1 MQSFQVVH
9 SKSCG
14 HFSLYLCNHFRWYT
28 ARVVVISAFICAIIS
43 GDTQQELW
51 SFQPLSVQSFQV
63 VHSKSCGHFSLYLCN
78 HFRWYTARVVV
89 ISAFICAII
98 SGGTQQELWSFQ
110 PLSVQSFQVTHSK
123 SCGHF
128 SLYMCNHFR
137 WHTARVVVISAFIC
151 AIISGD
157 TQQELW
163 SFQPLSVQSFQV
175 IHSKSCGHFS
185 LYLCNHFRWY
195 TARVVVISAFIC
207 AIISGGT
214 QQELWSFQPLSVQS
228 FQVIHSKSCGHF
240 SLYLCNHFRWYTARV
255 VVILAFICAI
265 ISGDTQQELWSF

>member
-1 MQSFQVVH
+1 MVISAFICAIISCDTQQELWSFQPLSVQSFQVVH

-28 ARVVVISAFICAIIS
+28 ARVVVITAFICAVIS

-63 VHSKSCGHFSLYLCN
+63 THSKSCGHFSLYLCN

-128 SLYMCNHFR
+128 SLY
-137 WHTARVVVISAFIC
+137 
-151 AIISGD
+151 
-157 TQQELW
+157 
-163 SFQPLSVQSFQV
+163 
-175 IHSKSCGHFS
+175 
-185 LYLCNHFRWY
+185 LCNHFR
-195 TARVVVISAFIC
+195 
-207 AIISGGT
+207 
-214 QQELWSFQPLSVQS
+214 
-228 FQVIHSKSCGHF
+228 
-240 SLYLCNHFRWYTARV
+240 
-255 VVILAFICAI
+255 
-265 ISGDTQQELWSF
+265 